1 MTDTNLERAKNELR
15 QTLNEH
21 FDQVD
26 TTLAHA
32 LDDILIALCR
42 LIESPKPTLPE
53 HMLGL
58 WAQHPEY
65 GRVLVIDD
73 RPDEYWEV
81 IVAVR
86 KAEHPTGAARKAV
99 HVSELTFP
107 HQVTKEELPT
117 ETEFNTLLWGSGG
130 LTIHDKEDGQE
141 VGIGRDDLA
150 QLGYAMLAYAGETQP
165 TPEYVE
171 TEEEY
176 EALPTGSIVAQRSSL
191 PWSKSGEDNW
201 IETVTFGQAPCKSS
215 EIAGVRR
222 RVLRR
227 GWG

>member
-32 LDDILIALCR
+32 LDDILIALYR

-58 WAQHPEY
+58 WATHPEY
-65 GRVLVIDD
+65 GRVLVAFD
-73 RPDEYWEV
+73 RPDEDGYV

-86 KAEHPTGAARKAV
+86 TAENPTGAARKV
-99 HVSELTFP
+99 VPVSNLTFP
-107 HQVTKEELPT
+107 EQVTKGELPT
-117 ETEFNTLLWGSGG
+117 ETEFNTLLWGTGG

-141 VGIGRDDLA
+141 VGIGRDEVA
-150 QLGYAMLAYAGETQP
+150 QLAYAMLAYAGEP
-165 TPEYVE
+165 HPAPEYVE

-176 EALPTGSIVAQRSSL
+176 EALPTGSIAADPGKPPLLKNNNMWEQIGGLYFNSEL
-191 PWSKSGEDNW
+191 AGE
-201 IETVTFGQAPCKSS
+201 
-215 EIAGVRR
+215 RR

-227 GWG
+227 GWGDE